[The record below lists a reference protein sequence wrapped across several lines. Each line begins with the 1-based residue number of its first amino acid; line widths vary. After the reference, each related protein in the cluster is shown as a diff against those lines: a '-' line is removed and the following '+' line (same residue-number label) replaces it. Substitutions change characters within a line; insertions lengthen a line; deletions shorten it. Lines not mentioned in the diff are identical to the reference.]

1 MSTDPA
7 LWKVRGREKL
17 FSVPGRLDVY
27 RESVELP
34 DGRIV
39 EDYLQ
44 FVAATFA
51 QIFAVTAAGSVIL
64 LRQYKHGPRRVHL
77 ALPGGHVDE
86 GEAPLAAAQRE
97 LLEETG
103 YGGGDWSEL
112 GAFCT
117 AGNHGGSLSYSFLC
131 TGAERQAEPLS
142 GDLEEM
148 TIELL
153 NREELLAAIRG
164 GEFATG
170 SDLATIAL
178 VLAAR

>member
-1 MSTDPA
+1 MSTD
-7 LWKVRGREKL
+7 LWKVLSREPL

-27 RESVELP
+27 NETVELP

-51 QIFAVTAAGSVIL
+51 QVFAETTDGKVIL
-64 LRQYKHGPRRVHL
+64 LRQYKHGPRRIHL
-77 ALPGGHVDE
+77 ALPGGHIDE
-86 GEAPLAAAQRE
+86 GEAPLAAARRE

-112 GAFCT
+112 GSFCT
-117 AGNHGGSLSYSFLC
+117 AGNHGGSTSYAFLC
-131 TGAERQAEPLS
+131 RGAELKAEPLS

-148 TIELL
+148 TVERLDRSDLL
-153 NREELLAAIRG
+153 KALTA

-178 VLAAR
+178 ALARG